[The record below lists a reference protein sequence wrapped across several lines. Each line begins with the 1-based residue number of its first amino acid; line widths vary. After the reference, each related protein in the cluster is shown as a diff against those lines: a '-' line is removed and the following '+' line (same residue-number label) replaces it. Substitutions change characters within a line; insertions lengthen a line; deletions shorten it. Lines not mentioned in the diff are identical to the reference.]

1 MVQIAIDLKR
11 CFPRHF
17 SERAEV
23 LVRSA
28 EANRYEMDRADS
40 DGIKRCFQDQFL
52 RRAKVLERYAEAN
65 RYEWMV
71 QIAID

>member
-1 MVQIAIDLKR
+1 MKWMVQIAIDLKR

-23 LVRSA
+23 LVGSA

-40 DGIKRCFQDQFL
+40 DGIK
-52 RRAKVLERYAEAN
+52 KVFPGSILQKGGNSGA
-65 RYEWMV
+65 V
-71 QIAID
+71 C